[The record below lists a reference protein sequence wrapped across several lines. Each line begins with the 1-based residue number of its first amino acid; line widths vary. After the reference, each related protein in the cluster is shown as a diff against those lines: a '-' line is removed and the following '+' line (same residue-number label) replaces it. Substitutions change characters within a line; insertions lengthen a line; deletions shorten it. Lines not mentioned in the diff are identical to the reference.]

1 MLVLTGQFM
10 QGLSKPNH
18 AKLRRLTL
26 PSSFIRW
33 TCDYLPAPAR
43 QVPKV
48 PVIPTGPRT
57 TIAPQRV
64 PQSPHAATTLRP
76 SHLEAVA
83 STHKEAKEPTL
94 PPGQAPHHHPTRTC
108 RSRSLHLCSQ
118 FKPNLAHKYAMQ
130 DLYMCSQIKPMPTWP
145 INMSCKTHICVP
157 RSTTHAH
164 LAHACPLWG
173 PM

>member
-1 MLVLTGQFM
+1 M
-10 QGLSKPNH
+10 PNFADSLYPAH
-18 AKLRRLTL
+18 SFVEPATTCQHRPDKYQRS
-26 PSSFIRW
+26 PSS
-33 TCDYLPAPAR
+33 R
-43 QVPKV
+43 QD
-48 PVIPTGPRT
+48 PRT

-64 PQSPHAATTLRP
+64 PQSPHATTTLRP

-130 DLYMCSQIKPMPTWP
+130 DPYMCSQIKPMPTWP

-157 RSTTHAH
+157 RSNP
-164 LAHACPLWG
+164 CPLGPCLSLMG

>member
-33 TCDYLPAPAR
+33 TCDFCSTG
-43 QVPKV
+43 QTSTK
-48 PVIPTGPRT
+48 GPRHPDRT
-57 TIAPQRV
+57 PHHH
-64 PQSPHAATTLRP
+64 SPPESPAITARRHHPETEPPR
-76 SHLEAVA
+76 AVA

-94 PPGQAPHHHPTRTC
+94 TQDKPPPTPPHQDSDRGPYTC
-108 RSRSLHLCSQ
+108 VPS

-130 DLYMCSQIKPMPTWP
+130 DPYMCSQIKP
-145 INMSCKTHICVP
+145 
-157 RSTTHAH
+157 
-164 LAHACPLWG
+164 CPLG
-173 PM
+173 P

>member
-48 PVIPTGPRT
+48 PVNPTGPRT

-94 PPGQAPHHHPTRTC
+94 PPGQAPTRTC

-130 DLYMCSQIKPMPTWP
+130 DPYMCSQIKPMPTWP

-157 RSTTHAH
+157 RSNP
-164 LAHACPLWG
+164 CPLGPCLSLMG